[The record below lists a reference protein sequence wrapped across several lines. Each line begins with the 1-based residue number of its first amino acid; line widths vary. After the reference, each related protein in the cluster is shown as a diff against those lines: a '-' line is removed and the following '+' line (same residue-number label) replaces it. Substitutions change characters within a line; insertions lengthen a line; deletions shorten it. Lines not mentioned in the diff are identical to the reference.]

1 MRDLGIVFNYE
12 LRQQLGKRSVRVTTL
27 ILVIIALLA
36 TSIPRI
42 SAMFSSGGGDDK
54 PAAANNTLVQDTG
67 YVFADE
73 AQRALYTTLLG
84 LREGNDYATRDDLVA
99 ALKDKQLTAGFVFT
113 GDADFEA
120 VYQDKAMEDRRE
132 NMLSQIVAQHHRD
145 VMLAEKG
152 LTAQDLAAIEG
163 FSPQITTTVMGKNTE
178 NNILLSMILMVVVY
192 MLVLIYGNTTSTII
206 AREKDSKAM
215 ELLITSTKPTPLIL
229 GKVAAAGVSGVVQF
243 SLIVLAALGGFLFSQ
258 DYYDPM
264 IRQMLVGSLSQSY
277 ILTYLFFSITGYIL
291 YLFLYAALG
300 STVSRVEDVGSATA
314 IVQFI
319 FIAGYVAS
327 SFVMNAPGGS
337 VAVATSLI
345 PFTAIMVMP
354 MRAGMS
360 TVPAWQL
367 LTAGV
372 LMLLTVALFAWLSIK
387 IYRWGSLN
395 YGNKTNIF
403 KVVREALGAGRRAKA

>member
-327 SFVMNAPGGS
+327 TFVINSPNGG
-337 VAVATSLI
+337 VAVAASLI
-345 PFTAIMVMP
+345 PFTSIMVMP
-354 MRAGMS
+354 IRAGLV

-367 LTAGV
+367 V
-372 LMLLTVALFAWLSIK
+372 
-387 IYRWGSLN
+387 
-395 YGNKTNIF
+395 
-403 KVVREALGAGRRAKA
+403 